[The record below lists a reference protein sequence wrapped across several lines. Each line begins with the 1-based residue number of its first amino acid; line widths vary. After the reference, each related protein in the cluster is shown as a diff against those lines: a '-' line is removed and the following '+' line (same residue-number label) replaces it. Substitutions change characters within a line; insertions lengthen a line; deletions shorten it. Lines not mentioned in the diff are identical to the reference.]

1 MITEN
6 ALNLLEFH
14 KLLRII
20 SKYSHSEASEKAVG
34 EITPLAHREEIERRL
49 GQVHEIQRMSQEN
62 DPLRLSEFSDIAP
75 LLTSLRPE
83 GAVLDAKELSL
94 FTPFLTVLS
103 DISSQME
110 ERPDLPL
117 LKEVSGQLTGFPQIL
132 ILLKRSIDSEGNILD
147 TASSLLS
154 ELRAQVRQLEGRV
167 RKRLEEM
174 MRDERISL
182 FLQDTFITERSGRWV
197 IPVRMDSKG
206 QVPGVVHDVSR
217 SGETAF
223 IEPLAI
229 IGLSNELENLIAEQK
244 AEEMRILRDIC
255 CRIRG
260 VVDGMGVQYGV
271 IVHLD
276 LLYCISQF
284 ADELEMQIPRID
296 DAGMLHLVG
305 ARHPLLTLALEK
317 TGAQGVVPLD
327 VRLGGENT
335 VMVITGSNAGG
346 KTIAIKTIGLLQLMA
361 LSGMPVPAD
370 SSSRF
375 PLIHNLLIDIGDEQS
390 IENSLSTFSA
400 HVSNIS
406 GILKKANAHSLALI
420 DELGTGTDP
429 EEGAALACAVLKEI
443 RSSGALLFATTHLT
457 DIKGFVHRMEG
468 MVNASME
475 FDQKSLTP
483 LYKLREGEPG
493 QSHALEI
500 AKRYGLPDR
509 IIESAKG
516 MLGGIKVEFDNLIAD
531 LNEKRLR
538 YERGLRELDSQQK
551 EMEEKNKLLQQTLFD
566 AERQKKDL
574 LAKAYREASELIADT
589 KRQMRAFLDE
599 VRKRE
604 KTKRREVIAQVET
617 KQEEIVQK
625 LREYDMT
632 DYGSPS
638 LEEIR
643 EGDVVFVRSLGYD
656 ASVLEVDLRHKRLR
670 VRSGGLE
677 IEVPLSDIGF
687 KTGKSAEV
695 KQEAVHIDHPDEI
708 ASSRMNLVGSRV
720 DEALSRLE
728 PFLNHASLA
737 GLSEVTIIHGFG
749 TGILA
754 RAVRE
759 HLTGHPLVKNFR
771 SGQQSEGGAGVTVA
785 TLV

>member
-20 SKYSHSEASEKAVG
+20 SKYSHSEASEKAVE
-34 EITPLAHREEIERRL
+34 EITPLANREEIEKRL
-49 GQVHEIQRMSQEN
+49 GQVNEIRRMSQEN
-62 DPLRLSEFSDIAP
+62 DPLRLSAFSDIGP
-75 LLTSLRPE
+75 LLANLRPE
-83 GAVLDAKELSL
+83 GAVLDAKELSS

-103 DISSQME
+103 DISSQLR
-110 ERPDLPL
+110 ERIDLPL
-117 LKEVSGQLTGFPQIL
+117 LEEISGNLTGFPHIL
-132 ILLKRSIDSEGNILD
+132 TLLTRSIDSEGTILD
-147 TASSLLS
+147 TASFLLA
-154 ELRAQVRQLEGRV
+154 ELRGQVRQLEGRV

-174 MRDERISL
+174 MRDERVSL
-182 FLQDTFITERSGRWV
+182 FLQDDFITERSGRWV

-244 AEEMRILRDIC
+244 AEEMRILRDISS
-255 CRIRG
+255 RIRAVADEIG
-260 VVDGMGVQYGV
+260 AQYRV
-271 IVHLD
+271 IVYLD
-276 LLYCISQF
+276 LLYCISRF
-284 ADELEMQIPRID
+284 ADELGMKTPQINA
-296 DAGMLHLVG
+296 AGMIHLVG
-305 ARHPLLTLALEK
+305 ARHPLLALTLEK
-317 TGAQGVVPLD
+317 RGAQRVVPLD
-327 VRLGGENT
+327 VRVGGEKT

-390 IENSLSTFSA
+390 IENNLSTFSA

-406 GILKKANAHSLALI
+406 GILKKADTHSLVLI

-443 RSSGALLFATTHLT
+443 RNSGALLFATTHLT
-457 DIKGFVHRMEG
+457 DIKGFVHRTEG

-475 FDQKSLTP
+475 FDQKSLIP

-500 AKRYGLPDR
+500 ARRYGLPEH
-509 IIESAKG
+509 IIESAKAL
-516 MLGGIKVEFDNLIAD
+516 LGGIKVEFDNLIAD
-531 LNEKRLR
+531 LNEKRLT
-538 YERGLRELDSQQK
+538 YERGLRELGSQQK
-551 EMEEKNKLLQQTLFD
+551 ELEEKNRLLQQTLSD
-566 AERQKKDL
+566 AEYQKKDL
-574 LAKAYREASELIADT
+574 LAKAYREASELITDT
-589 KRQMRAFLDE
+589 KRQMRTFLDE
-599 VRKRE
+599 IKRRE
-604 KTKRREVIAQVET
+604 KTKRREVITQVET
-617 KQEEIVQK
+617 KQEEVVQK
-625 LREYDMT
+625 LREYEMF

-643 EGDVVFVRSLGYD
+643 EGDAVFVRSLGYD
-656 ASVLEVDLRHKRLR
+656 ASVLGVDLRHKRLR
-670 VRSGGLE
+670 VRSGAME
-677 IEVPLSDIGF
+677 IEVPVSDIGF

-708 ASSRMNLVGSRV
+708 ALSRITLVGLRV

-728 PFLNHASLA
+728 PFLNHVSLA
-737 GLSEVTIIHGFG
+737 GLSEVIIIHGFG

-754 RAVRE
+754 KTVRE
-759 HLTGHPLVKNFR
+759 HLTAHPLVKNFR
-771 SGQQSEGGAGVTVA
+771 SGEQSEGGAGVTVV
-785 TLV
+785 TLS